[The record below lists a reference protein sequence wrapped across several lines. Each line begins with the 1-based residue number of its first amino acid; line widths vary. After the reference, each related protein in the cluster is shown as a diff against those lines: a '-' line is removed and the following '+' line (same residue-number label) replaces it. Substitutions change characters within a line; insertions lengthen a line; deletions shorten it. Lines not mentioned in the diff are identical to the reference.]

1 MLNNVIDSIFSTT
14 STLTAGGFIICLLVS
29 LALGVLIAV
38 CSRYRN
44 RPSKSLSVSLVLLPM
59 IVQTIIAL
67 VNGQLGAGI
76 AVAGAF
82 SLVRFRS
89 APASAREITSI
100 FLAMAVGLA
109 TGMGYIAIAVILAV
123 FGILVDIALASINFG
138 KAGSAERDLKIVIP
152 ESLSYDEVFNDIFST
167 YTSRHELIRVKTTNM
182 GSLFKLTYQITLR
195 DARKEKEFIDKLR
208 ERNGNLEITC
218 ARPGNG
224 NVEI

>member
-14 STLTAGGFIICLLVS
+14 STLTAGGFIVCLLVS

-100 FLAMAVGLA
+100 FLAMAVGL
-109 TGMGYIAIAVILAV
+109 IAIAVILAV
-123 FGILVDIALASINFG
+123 FVLLVDIALASINFG

>member
-1 MLNNVIDSIFSTT
+1 MLESIISSQLTLSAFLICTFT
-14 STLTAGGFIICLLVS
+14 SIV
-29 LALGVLIAV
+29 LGVG
-38 CSRYRN
+38 
-44 RPSKSLSVSLVLLPM
+44 
-59 IVQTIIAL
+59 IAL
-67 VNGQLGAGI
+67 VGMYRSRSSQSYAVALAILPVVVQLVIMLVNGNVGAGV

-82 SLVRFRS
+82 SLVKFRS
-89 APASAREITSI
+89 VPGTAREIGVLFMAI
-100 FLAMAVGLA
+100 AVGLA

-123 FGILVDIALASINFG
+123 FVLLVDIALASINFG

>member
-1 MLNNVIDSIFSTT
+1 M
-14 STLTAGGFIICLLVS
+14 
-29 LALGVLIAV
+29 
-38 CSRYRN
+38 
-44 RPSKSLSVSLVLLPM
+44 
-59 IVQTIIAL
+59 Q
-67 VNGQLGAGI
+67 
-76 AVAGAF
+76 
-82 SLVRFRS
+82 
-89 APASAREITSI
+89 
-100 FLAMAVGLA
+100 
-109 TGMGYIAIAVILAV
+109 
-123 FGILVDIALASINFG
+123 ASI
-138 KAGSAERDLKIVIP
+138 SAKRVPQSADLKIVIP